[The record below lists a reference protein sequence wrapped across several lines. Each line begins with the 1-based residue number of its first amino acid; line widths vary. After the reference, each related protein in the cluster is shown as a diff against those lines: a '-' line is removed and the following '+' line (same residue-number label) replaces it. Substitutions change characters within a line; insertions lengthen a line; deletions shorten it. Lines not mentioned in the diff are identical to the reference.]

1 MKHSAQRR
9 RGWKSEAEIH
19 QTGTPEP
26 HRDKKCQLY
35 FQQSDNCGAIW
46 SARVEEKDPFFQE
59 TGHPAARCRDFSH
72 SSDSKGL
79 WELAEGKDPRKKVSA
94 DRAHSMYGKQFNIFF
109 MELSHRSWASLK
121 GGWCT
126 GTTQRDGMGREE
138 GGGFR
143 MGNTCIPVADSFW
156 YLANLIQLC

>member
-1 MKHSAQRR
+1 MSLARTRSWHTTVISALEQMKHSAQRR

-26 HRDKKCQLY
+26 HSDKKCQSY

-121 GGWCT
+121 EWQYQNFTLSHFC
-126 GTTQRDGMGREE
+126 QPR
-138 GGGFR
+138 
-143 MGNTCIPVADSFW
+143 
-156 YLANLIQLC
+156 